1 MRSREKK
8 GKRKEK
14 GVRVRVKSRGREF
27 QEEWVTRKVYS
38 KDFIWIRW

>member
-8 GKRKEK
+8 GKRKEE

-27 QEEWVTRKVYS
+27 QEE
-38 KDFIWIRW
+38 